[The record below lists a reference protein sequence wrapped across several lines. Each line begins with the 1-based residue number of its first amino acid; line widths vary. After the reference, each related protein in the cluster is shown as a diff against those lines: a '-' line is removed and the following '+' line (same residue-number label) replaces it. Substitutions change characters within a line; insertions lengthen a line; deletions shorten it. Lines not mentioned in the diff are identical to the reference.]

1 VKGSCCCSCTYIVVC
16 CYHLWHYLF
25 LPFSPNWEEGHST
38 LPIMHE
44 PRICK

>member
-16 CYHLWHYLF
+16 CYLLWHYLF
-25 LPFSPNWEEGHST
+25 LPFSPNGEEGHST